1 MKAYNVY
8 LNGKKIE
15 TVFWN
20 DRCDGGAPITA
31 ADVKESLVNHDGYDP
46 GIAVRQD
53 HKLSS
58 CA

>member
-8 LNGKKIE
+8 LNGRKID

-31 ADVKESLVNHDGYDP
+31 ADVKHSLIDHDGYDP
-46 GIAVRQD
+46 QIIVNKARN
-53 HKLSS
+53 
-58 CA
+58 